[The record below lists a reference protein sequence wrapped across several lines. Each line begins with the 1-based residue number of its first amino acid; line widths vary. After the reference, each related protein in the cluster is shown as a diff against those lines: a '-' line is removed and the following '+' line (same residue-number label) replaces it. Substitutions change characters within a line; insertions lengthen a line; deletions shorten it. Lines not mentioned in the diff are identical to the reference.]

1 MISFI
6 FMEHDSS
13 SFQIFTLY
21 SYIKWLDIRVNKLQE
36 GGLGEG
42 EGTFQNLS
50 YLPNYTQAN
59 FQGDTYIYGW
69 FRGEKPGK
77 SPISTLYSYI
87 KWLDHIVYAN
97 FRVKNDQEDGLRG
110 GDRPF

>member
-1 MISFI
+1 MGELGVKNRQKSNFYIIFI
-6 FMEHDSS
+6 YKMSQF
-13 SFQIFTLY
+13 
-21 SYIKWLDIRVNKLQE
+21 RVNKHQE
-36 GGLGEG
+36 DGLGEQDSN
-42 EGTFQNLS
+42 FHNMS

-97 FRVKNDQEDGLRG
+97 FRVKNDQEDGLRE